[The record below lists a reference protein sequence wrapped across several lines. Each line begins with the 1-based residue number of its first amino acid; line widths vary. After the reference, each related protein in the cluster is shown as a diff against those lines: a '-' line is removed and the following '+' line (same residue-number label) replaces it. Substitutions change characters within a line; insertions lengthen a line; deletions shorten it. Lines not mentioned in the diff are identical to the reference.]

1 MESNLYKGAKQTVHT
16 ISKEFDLE
24 NYSPFT
30 EKTLILPA
38 ENN

>member
-1 MESNLYKGAKQTVHT
+1 MVSNLYKGAKQAVHT
-16 ISKEFDLE
+16 ISKDSDLE

-30 EKTLILPA
+30 EKSLILPA